1 LLQILSMVAME
12 PPSKLN
18 ADAIR
23 NEKVKVLEALSPI
36 TSENVRDNVVRGQYT
51 DGAVDSESVV
61 GFLEE
66 DDYKDNDGDSSKFS
80 NTETFVALKAE
91 VHNWRW
97 AGVPFYLRT
106 GKRLRRRYSEIVI
119 EFKRQPFSLFEDDPN
134 DFANKMVITIQP
146 EENIRLHT
154 LHKKPGLSGKLKLQ
168 PVALDLSVDP
178 EDGSQSYDA
187 YERLLLDVVN
197 GDQTLFMRS
206 DEVEAA
212 WRWTDSIISSWT
224 DVGLNVKPYPS
235 GTMGPTKSLALPER
249 DDRSWHES

>member
-1 LLQILSMVAME
+1 MLLL
-12 PPSKLN
+12 
-18 ADAIR
+18 
-23 NEKVKVLEALSPI
+23 
-36 TSENVRDNVVRGQYT
+36 
-51 DGAVDSESVV
+51 
-61 GFLEE
+61 
-66 DDYKDNDGDSSKFS
+66 
-80 NTETFVALKAE
+80 FV
-91 VHNWRW
+91 
-97 AGVPFYLRT
+97 
-106 GKRLRRRYSEIVI
+106 
-119 EFKRQPFSLFEDDPN
+119 SLFEDDPN